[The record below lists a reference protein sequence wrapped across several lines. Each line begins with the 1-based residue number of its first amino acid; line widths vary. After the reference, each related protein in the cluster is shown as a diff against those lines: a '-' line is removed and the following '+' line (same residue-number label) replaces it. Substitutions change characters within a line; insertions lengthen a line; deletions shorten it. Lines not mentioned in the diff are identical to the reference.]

1 MSRRTAWTTIGEK
14 NSAEVSSASE
24 MMRLAGLD
32 WTVTLNSV
40 YTSGLFDPINI
51 DNRYATVRTN
61 KDGSES
67 VLSVVGGRYKVFQN
81 SEIFSN
87 LDTIVG
93 NGHAKY
99 AAAGE
104 LGGGKVVWTVLEL
117 PEDIKVGDD
126 QHQGYIVARTSH
138 DGSSP
143 FQMTAI
149 INRLSCT
156 NQINATMMNGRRNG
170 NYYSLRHTTN
180 NDFSTADIFAQLSL
194 MKDDIATY
202 TNVSQWL
209 RGYNMDNNE
218 FINFIQAVYPM
229 PSKFEIADKNLLS
242 AGEKRSMTRILSNR
256 SKALQVWNNETGTQ
270 ENIYGTRFG
279 AFQAVVEANDHLA
292 KRTDKQAEK
301 ILLGTDGATKM
312 RALSLLGVGV

>member
-1 MSRRTAWTTIGEK
+1 MSRNTAWKIIGEH
-14 NSAEVSSASE
+14 NSTDVSSASE
-24 MMRLAGLD
+24 MMHLAGLD
-32 WTVTLNSV
+32 WNVSLNSI
-40 YTSGLFDPINI
+40 YTAGLFDPINI

-87 LDTIVG
+87 LDTIVASG
-93 NGHAKY
+93 QAKY

-117 PEDIKVGDD
+117 PENIHVGDD
-126 QHQGYIVARTSH
+126 RHEGYIVARTSH

-143 FQMTAI
+143 FQMSAV

-156 NQINATMMNGRRNG
+156 NQINATMMNGKKTG

-180 NDFSTADIFAQLSL
+180 NEFKASDVMAQLSL
-194 MKDDIATY
+194 INDDVSTY
-202 TNVSQWL
+202 VQVSRWL
-209 RGYNMDNNE
+209 RGMPMDNNE

-229 PSKFEIADKNLLS
+229 PSKFEIINKDLLS

-279 AFQAVVEANDHLA
+279 AFQAIVEANDHLA
-292 KRTDKQAEK
+292 SNSNKRAEK
-301 ILLGTDGATKM
+301 ILLGTDGDVKM
-312 RALSLLGVGV
+312 RALTLLGAGV